1 MLDRKLIHSHLAEL
15 QADLERRHA
24 PEDMR
29 TGLNRLAAA
38 ITRRRELQ
46 GETDE
51 LRSQRNTLSKQIG
64 PLMKAGDREAAE
76 PLRAQ
81 VKTIGERLSLLEDE
95 RKNLEEEEENLL
107 FSLPNLLQSEV
118 PTGKTEDDNIELR
131 TWGTQPEF
139 DFDPL
144 DHVTI
149 GERLGILDFERASKL
164 SGARFP
170 VYLGAGARLERA
182 LINFFVDR
190 ATDQGGYTELIV
202 PYIVSRSTMTGTGQL
217 PKFEEDL
224 FRLSAE
230 VNGEDAYLI
239 PTAEVPITNL
249 HSGEILKESDLP
261 KQYTAFT
268 PCFRAEA
275 GSYGR
280 DVRGLMRQHQFHKV
294 ELVRLCTEEQGAAQ
308 LEALTADAESI
319 LQALG
324 LHYRVELLCSGDTG
338 FSANKTNDLEVWVP
352 SQGRYREISS
362 CSWFTDFQG
371 RRMGMRY
378 RPDEGGKPRTVHTI
392 NGSALAVG
400 RTVIA
405 ILENYQQADG
415 SVLIPEVLQPY
426 MGGLARIS
434 PPQ

>member
-1 MLDRKLIHSHLAEL
+1 
-15 QADLERRHA
+15 
-24 PEDMR
+24 
-29 TGLNRLAAA
+29 
-38 ITRRRELQ
+38 
-46 GETDE
+46 
-51 LRSQRNTLSKQIG
+51 
-64 PLMKAGDREAAE
+64 MKAGKRDEAAPIMAE
-76 PLRAQ
+76 QKQLA
-81 VKTIGERLSLLEDE
+81 TRLSSLEDE
-95 RKNLEEEEENLL
+95 RKSLEDEEALL
-107 FSLPNLLQSEV
+107 LMSLPNLLQDEV

-131 TWGTQPEF
+131 KWGEKPQM
-139 DFDPL
+139 DFDPV
-144 DHVTI
+144 DHVTL

-170 VYLGAGARLERA
+170 VYVGAGARLERA
-182 LINFFVDR
+182 LMNFFLDR
-190 ATDQGGYTELIV
+190 ATDVGGYTELIV
-202 PYIVSRSTMTGTGQL
+202 PYIVSRTTMTGTGQL

-224 FRLSAE
+224 FRLAAE
-230 VNGEDAYLI
+230 VNGEDAFLI

-249 HSGEILKESDLP
+249 HSGEILREDELP
-261 KQYTAFT
+261 RRYTAFT

-275 GSYGR
+275 GSYGK

-294 ELVRLCTEEQGAAQ
+294 ELVRLCTAQQGSEQ
-308 LEALTADAESI
+308 LEILTADAESI

-338 FSANKTNDLEVWVP
+338 FSASKTYDLEVWVP

-378 RPDEGGKPRTVHTI
+378 RPTEGGKPLSVHTV

-405 ILENYQQADG
+405 IIENYQQADG
-415 SVLIPEVLQPY
+415 SVIIPEVLRPY
-426 MGGLARIS
+426 MGGLARIEA
-434 PPQ
+434 PQ